1 MFMFDRYWMALSLA
15 LIVAS
20 FGHGTALAQGAAEQ
34 DAAEIS
40 AYALS
45 VAGLEKYRQ
54 ASTNLAQLGEA
65 LSQNC
70 DKDQVDQSLDAMV
83 AKIRGI
89 PGAAEAIESAGMP
102 VREYVVLTWAMVS
115 AGFAAW
121 GLDQPGGELPPGV
134 SMANVEFFRAH
145 EAEFQEAASQVP
157 SEDCDEESDWDEEEA
172 YEGEGWEEEG
182 WEEGADYEE

>member
-1 MFMFDRYWMALSLA
+1 MFMFDRCRMVLSLA
-15 LIVAS
+15 LVVAS
-20 FGHGTALAQGAAEQ
+20 FGHGTALAQGAADQ

-45 VAGLEKYRQ
+45 VAGLEKHRQ
-54 ASTNLAQLGEA
+54 ATTNLAQLGEA

-70 DKDQVDQSLDAMV
+70 DEDQDDQSLDAMV
-83 AKIRGI
+83 AEIRGI

-102 VREYVVLTWAMVS
+102 VREYVVLTWAMLQ

-145 EAEFQEAASQVP
+145 EAEFQKAASQLP
-157 SEDCDEESDWDEEEA
+157 SADCDEEEGWEDEA
-172 YEGEGWEEEG
+172 YEEEG
-182 WEEGADYEE
+182 WEEEADYEE

>member
-1 MFMFDRYWMALSLA
+1 MFMSHRYWIGLSLA

-20 FGHGTALAQGAAEQ
+20 FGHSTALAQGASDQ
-34 DAAEIS
+34 DAAEIN

-54 ASTNLAQLGEA
+54 ATANLAQLGEA
-65 LSQNC
+65 LSQRC
-70 DKDQVDQSLDAMV
+70 DEDQDDQSLDAMG
-83 AKIRGI
+83 AEIRGI
-89 PGAAEAIESAGMP
+89 PGATEAIESAGMP
-102 VREYVVLTWAMVS
+102 VREYVVLTWAMVQ

-145 EAEFQEAASQVP
+145 EAEFQEAASLVEP
-157 SEDCDEESDWDEEEA
+157 YECDDSEDESYEDEAYDEEA
-172 YEGEGWEEEG
+172 YEE
-182 WEEGADYEE
+182 